1 MSKRKLL
8 ISILLFLIYAAIVWF
23 GAGFAVSGTN
33 FFLVVFMLL
42 TLGLTVLI
50 VYLLI
55 ARAHP
60 RRRAGRCRPA
70 ARKRACR
77 AGHSGLG

>member
-1 MSKRKLL
+1 MTKRKLL

-33 FFLVVFMLL
+33 FFLVVFVLL

-55 ARAHP
+55 ARARP
-60 RRRAGRCRPA
+60 GRRAGRCPR
-70 ARKRACR
+70 RAPKASVQR
-77 AGHSGLG
+77 R